1 MNSIYSMFNVNYM
14 VRVRANAMHSLAMRN
29 NFFPIFSAS
38 TISGWWL
45 CDVRSHLNFSIPI
58 RVLFLIFLSFFF
70 RSQLE
75 RRVSQP
81 KRIRALT
88 HSHVK
93 NNACVH
99 TPILFGIIHTL
110 SYSKS
115 VAHRD
120 DTIGTHLNL
129 SYHWIE
135 AAPVLVSHCG
145 RYHVVVGCQSF
156 AHLNARVKEWRNK
169 EPMLATVWPHF
180 VFNQCSTH

>member
-1 MNSIYSMFNVNYM
+1 MFNVNYM

-45 CDVRSHLNFSIPI
+45 CDVRCAFPFEFLHTNSCFVSHFS
-58 RVLFLIFLSFFF
+58 FIFFS